1 MVDKKEL
8 NLILDYEIIHIFVY
22 YDFPLFFISKSEN
35 NDLFLN
41 YFVEEKENEDDLWLH
56 AEITQGELDK
66 LYKLQIK
73 TYDFMIGL
81 YGSERLY
88 HVYNCYDDE
97 KKGYVTRKVSV
108 NGEKFDLTEFP
119 TPEFA
124 LKYDFETDMEL
135 VELIEYIIDEVDA
148 PIQVKSNRFKLVFKD
163 IYNSHDMA
171 VDMLLHSLGQFNK
184 AICSIASDIN
194 SKIDETAKNITLN
207 MKIEAIP
214 PSSFGL
220 VLKIEQDDLF
230 ELPDLTLDKFF
241 ELMNDIQ
248 TKPESVL
255 AEIIASDSDYSI
267 RTIKDIN
274 TLLQNIKKTN
284 YSLSIQAPSRVNEEV
299 DEVITFGRES
309 YDKLDVL
316 QNYLLKTENEREIIQ
331 VVGNLISINTSRNYF
346 SIDTQEQI
354 FSGRMS
360 TELFKEVKQNDNI
373 KFTVPSEI
381 KAFIEIEKITDILGN
396 ILAEKYILKEFVQ
409 DNTLTVSESSVL
421 V

>member
-1 MVDKKEL
+1 MDKKEL
-8 NLILDYEIIHIFVY
+8 NLILDYEIIHTFVY
-22 YDFPLFFISKSEN
+22 YDFPLFFISKSRN
-35 NDLFLN
+35 NNLFLN
-41 YFVEEKENEDDLWLH
+41 YFVEENDNEDDLWLH
-56 AEITQGELDK
+56 AEITQNELDK

-73 TYDFMIGL
+73 TYDFMIEL
-81 YGSERLY
+81 YGLEPLY

-97 KKGYVTRKVSV
+97 TKGYVTQKVSV
-108 NGEKFDLTEFP
+108 NGETFDLNEFP
-119 TPEFA
+119 TPEFT
-124 LKYDFETDMEL
+124 LKYDYETDTELME
-135 VELIEYIIDEVDA
+135 EIEYIIDEIEA

-171 VDMLLHSLGQFNK
+171 IDMLLHSLGQLKK
-184 AICSIASDIN
+184 AIGSIASDIN

-207 MKIEAIP
+207 MKIEAFP

-230 ELPDLTLDKFF
+230 ELPDLSLDKFF
-241 ELMNDIQ
+241 ELLSHIQ

-284 YSLSIQAPSRVNEEV
+284 YSMSIQAPSRVQEEV
-299 DEVITFGRES
+299 EEVITFGRES
-309 YDKLDVL
+309 YNKLDVL

-331 VVGNLISINTSRNYF
+331 VIGKLISINASRNYF

-360 TELFKEVKQNDNI
+360 TELFKEVKQNDTI

-381 KAFIEIEKITDILGN
+381 KAFIEIEKITDIFGN
-396 ILAEKYILKEFVQ
+396 ILAEKYILKEFAQ
-409 DNTLTVSESSVL
+409 DNTLTVNESSAL